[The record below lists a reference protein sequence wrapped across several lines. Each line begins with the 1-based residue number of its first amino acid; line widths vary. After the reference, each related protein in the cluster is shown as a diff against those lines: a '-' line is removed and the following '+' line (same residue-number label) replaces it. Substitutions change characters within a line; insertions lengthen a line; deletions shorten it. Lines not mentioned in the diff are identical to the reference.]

1 MFNIVGRQRLWLSI
15 SGGAIIAG
23 LVAMVVSWATV
34 GSPLRLGLDFTGG
47 TLLQLHFADTVTVDA
62 PTLRQAL
69 AAEGVTAVV
78 QLDGSDS
85 QVALVRMP
93 PLSETDRLAIEAEL
107 RETIGEFRR
116 DRVETGRANHWGG
129 FWLRTGLLAVL
140 VTFGLIVVYVGFRF
154 QFDYAIFAIVALLH
168 DIVIT
173 TGIFALLGLTLGIEV
188 DSLFLVALLTILGF
202 SVNDTVV
209 IYDRIRENSRKLLSR
224 KVTFADVVNISIN
237 QTIMR
242 SVNTSL
248 TTMLALVAIVVFGGA
263 TLRYF
268 ALTLLIG
275 FAWGTYSSIFIAGI
289 LLAWWRQRQQPT
301 APALPE
307 EAEPAA

>member
-1 MFNIVGRQRLWLSI
+1 MFDIVGRQRLWFSI
-15 SGGAIIAG
+15 SGGAIMAG
-23 LVAMVVSWATV
+23 LVAMLVSWATV
-34 GSPLRLGLDFTGG
+34 GTPLRLGLDFTGG
-47 TLLQLHFADTVTVDA
+47 TLLQLQFAETVTVDA
-62 PTLRQAL
+62 PAIRQTL

-78 QLDGSDS
+78 QLDGSDA
-85 QVALVRMP
+85 QVVLVRMP
-93 PLSETDRLAIEAEL
+93 PLSETDRLAVEAEL
-107 RETIGEFRR
+107 RENIGEFRR
-116 DRVETGRANHWGG
+116 DRVETVGPTIGAGLLRA
-129 FWLRTGLLAVL
+129 GLLAVL

-224 KVTFADVVNISIN
+224 KVTFADVVNISVN
-237 QTIMR
+237 QTITR

-248 TTMLALVAIVVFGGA
+248 TTMLALVAIVIFGGA

-289 LLAWWRQRQQPT
+289 LLAWWRRRQQPLL
-301 APALPE
+301 PALPDE
-307 EAEPAA
+307 GEPAA